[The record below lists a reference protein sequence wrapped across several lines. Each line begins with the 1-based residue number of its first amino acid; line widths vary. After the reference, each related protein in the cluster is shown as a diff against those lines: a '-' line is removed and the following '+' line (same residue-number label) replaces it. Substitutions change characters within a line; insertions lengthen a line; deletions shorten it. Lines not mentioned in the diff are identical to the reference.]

1 VRGSAL
7 PPRPVHPLLELVDR
21 ANRALGRAAA
31 WLGFAMV
38 VLGAWNA
45 LALFVGPRMGLR
57 LTSNSL
63 TELQWYL
70 FSLVFLFAAPSALRE
85 GAHVRVDVLYARLH
99 PRQRDWID
107 VCGLLLFLCPFTA
120 FVAATTWPVAWQSFV
135 EREGSPD
142 PGGLARW
149 PLKLC
154 VPAAFVLLSLQG
166 LAEAARRALALA
178 STAPTDAPRASE
190 TERGERGERRP

>member
-1 VRGSAL
+1 V
-7 PPRPVHPLLELVDR
+7 PPLLELVDR
-21 ANRALGRAAA
+21 TNRALGRAAA
-31 WLGFAMV
+31 WLGCAMV
-38 VLGAWNA
+38 LLGAWNA
-45 LALFVGPRMGLR
+45 LALFVGPRTGLR

-70 FSLVFLFAAPSALRE
+70 FSIVFLFAAPSALRE

-107 VCGLLLFLCPFTA
+107 LCGLLLFLCPFTA

-154 VPAAFVLLSLQG
+154 VPVAFVLLTLQG
-166 LAEAARRALALA
+166 LAEASRRALALA
-178 STAPTDAPRASE
+178 SSARAARLAGA
-190 TERGERGERRP
+190 EREEQR